1 MIHKSQYRIIK
12 KHVFNVTVTT
22 RIIEFSVKNPKPSFA
37 SVNRGVNPIYLYFIF
52 INRKQKRTN
61 RKILSSRENN
71 LVFCSSFDKDLP
83 IRLLQFTGWI
93 CKIARLMKEISFHFW
108 LIVLAPFCVDYLILS
123 PLSVLFH
130 FSVLNFKQIPGILLH
145 QSQNC

>member
-1 MIHKSQYRIIK
+1 MYL
-12 KHVFNVTVTT
+12 HVCSVHPLPRSPVTT

-37 SVNRGVNPIYLYFIF
+37 SVNWGVNPIYLYFIF

-83 IRLLQFTGWI
+83 IRLLQFNGWI
-93 CKIARLMKEISFHFW
+93 RKIARLMKEISFHFW
-108 LIVLAPFCVDYLILS
+108 LIVLAPFWVDYLILS
-123 PLSVLFH
+123 PTSVLFH